1 MLSLT
6 RGITS
11 ILKGK
16 CQGVQIVCTVTTGKQ
31 LIYKG
36 QECFIHDSTFV
47 WATDSDTMY
56 VCICVRVYM
65 LTGGSTISPV
75 SPPPPRQYTRGQYP
89 PGQYPPRTISPPPG
103 NIPLDNFPPGVTTS
117 SFLQKDF
124 LLKNLFVTKNN
135 ISYTTRQDIVTI
147 YGTLFL
153 YSKGSGG
160 FQN

>member
-1 MLSLT
+1 MFYT
-6 RGITS
+6 RFDFCLGHRFRHN
-11 ILKGK
+11 
-16 CQGVQIVCTVTTGKQ
+16 VC
-31 LIYKG
+31 L
-36 QECFIHDSTFV
+36 
-47 WATDSDTMY
+47 Y
-56 VCICVRVYM
+56 VGVYM
-65 LTGGSTISPV
+65 LTGVGQYPPSVP
-75 SPPPPRQYTRGQYP
+75 PPPPRQYTRGQYP
-89 PGQYPPRTISPPPG
+89 PRTISPLG

-135 ISYTTRQDIVTI
+135 ISYTTRQDIVTV